1 MKIRNSLFLLIIL
14 LSTSNSKLYATV
26 QASDSLRIEQYLK
39 HIYSLEHIIRNTDN
53 SRFFVEISDEFCYS
67 TLAID
72 ANNNVAQ
79 KYLHKNDLIKSTC
92 AQNVNYQVHHYSY
105 LSGIPQW
112 MGFADDPIEY
122 AYDHAFSQLLD
133 SKYFQL
139 YNGALGNTNL
149 TSIIIND
156 NCSEEMFEIG
166 IQTLITNSNHYI
178 LPDHILADVIDSD
191 EAADLLNGNLR
202 QKYLTSICSKL
213 NLDKLG
219 VFRMRDLD
227 VINEEIWLV
236 ESSFQ
241 LFDLN
246 TGLKD
251 AVTYKGFSLDRR
263 GVSLLEILI
272 NTLLA
277 VFVLALIS
285 YVSLRFSKS
294 KATRLVSKN
303 ELFKLFLDQIRFIL
317 KCFPLPILISL
328 ILVFSLAPLA
338 PSGPEHYLEFNS
350 KLWLTLLITSIS
362 VIPLCLNLFLVNR
375 LKLDGFHTISGY
387 RLFAV
392 SSIYS
397 GNLIFNLFTY
407 VNTGNFDY
415 LTQGI
420 YLLNAIIIGDLL
432 ARSYFQF
439 SSVNSK
445 SLTSRIGILG
455 IFLSVVFLIFVNGL
469 LITSYSTSI
478 AALGLIIFTLTSGLF
493 LVYVKNLNSIGTRSS
508 TSPELGKSSI
518 KIPFVH
524 SLIDPNRAIFEAIRD
539 KASDVELNVMLIS
552 GSAGIGKTRSILEAK
567 NAFINS
573 GWDWY
578 YGDCDEIQNDSS
590 PSFEPFLEAFKNL
603 LHIDVFADRGKQL
616 DNVVGSALEAGA
628 TLLPAD
634 PTSFIKPYDRSST
647 ERMTET
653 CIEIIDTLEKKG
665 KDFIFVM
672 EDLHWIDPE
681 SYELFKLFIQVI
693 NRNKFARSKA
703 TILLTIR
710 ESDFITYRGPN
721 IYGLKTDLEKLQ
733 KNTSHKFRVYNI
745 LNDDNFK
752 VLDFLLFINNTQN
765 ELKLQS
771 STLIQINEIFNK
783 SINQIKITPKYII
796 TTVENWI
803 IDGTLVAS
811 YDGYK
816 LAKQINVESLPRET
830 DADVY
835 YHNIIS
841 KYDAK
846 WGRLLESAAI
856 IGNKFD
862 ALILARVWNYDILDV
877 LDFLEQAV
885 KDRLVIDVSSEDN
898 IFHFGEKDKTGSDK
912 RIVNAIKSFYNSTE
926 SVDSEKQIVI
936 EYNKR
941 FIRLHEE
948 SLTDLSNLS
957 TEELLVFLKRL
968 GTLLSNSEYHK
979 RAEIVIFEVVT
990 RLVYQDLTEKLGS
1003 IVSLLKSFSELSDAC
1018 EVIQLIITR
1027 SSNDATHLAFSDRI
1041 ASHSTSSS
1049 LVYNLTL
1056 LTKLIAKGEERTN
1069 QNISLEDITHV
1080 EDQLVNIHSANVG
1093 VFLATL
1099 LVDVK
1104 FKESDFS
1111 LKTQY
1116 IKNYYETL
1124 KPDFIGEHIY
1134 LYSVMRIRYTQSRI
1148 TPEGKEK
1155 LDSDSFQLYQSV
1167 KTSPSLEFLKV
1178 RSFNLRL
1185 EILSY
1190 VLENDDQAISEFLN
1204 AAEEDFRKKDYNW
1217 TQVVL
1222 NFLNSYCADIYF
1234 KRYSQEAKVLLS
1246 ECEIIIYKY
1255 HDDEVWNLL
1264 IYQLLTAKST
1274 FELSQGNVDLA
1285 LQYSEKNSELMRSN
1299 HKMNLPSYR
1308 ENCTK
1313 TAKIYEAM
1321 GEGQKS
1327 IDKKLESIELLKQK
1341 IARSKAPDDLDKKEL
1356 SIDYNNISHV
1366 YRNHLNDY
1374 KNALKYAKLSLELKT
1389 PDEEKSFGISLY
1401 SVGRAYDAM
1410 QDFDNALEYYQKAK
1424 EYFIG
1429 ELPREIY
1436 QRNILD
1442 LNISLAM
1449 VQLGSPNSLISLV
1462 NAVKSLETDQ
1472 MKEYLTNPIKERLR
1486 FAKSFIKN

>member
-1 MKIRNSLFLLIIL
+1 MKMRKSLVLIIIF
-14 LSTSNSKLYATV
+14 LSAASVRVNATV
-26 QASDSLRIEQYLK
+26 QASDSLLIEQYLK

-53 SRFFVEISDEFCYS
+53 SRFFVGISDEFCNS
-67 TLAID
+67 ILTID
-72 ANNNVAQ
+72 ANNYEAL

-139 YNGALGNTNL
+139 YNGALGNSNL

-166 IQTLITNSNHYI
+166 IQMLIANSNHYI
-178 LPDHILADVIDSD
+178 LPDHILADVIDRD
-191 EAADLLNGNLR
+191 EVVDLLNGNLS

-213 NLDKLG
+213 NLEKLG
-219 VFRMRDLD
+219 IFRMRDLD

-241 LFDLN
+241 LFDLK

-251 AVTYKGFSLDRR
+251 KVTYKGFSVDRR
-263 GVSLLEILI
+263 GVSLLEILF

-277 VFVLALIS
+277 LFVLALIS
-285 YVSLRFSKS
+285 YISLRFSKS

-303 ELFKLFLDQIRFIL
+303 ELFKLFLEQVRFIL
-317 KCFPLPILISL
+317 KCFPFPILISL
-328 ILVFSLAPLA
+328 IIVFSLAPLA
-338 PSGPEHYLEFNS
+338 PAGPEHYLEFNS
-350 KLWLTLLITSIS
+350 KLWLTLLVSGVSI
-362 VIPLCLNLFLVNR
+362 IPISLNLFLINR

-392 SSIYS
+392 ASIYS
-397 GNLIFNLFTY
+397 GNVIFNLFTY
-407 VNTGNFDY
+407 VDTGNFDY
-415 LTQGI
+415 GSEGI

-445 SLTSRIGILG
+445 SLISRTGILG
-455 IFLSVVFLIFVNGL
+455 ILMSLVFLVFTNAI
-469 LITSYSTSI
+469 LITSYSNSTL
-478 AALGLIIFTLTSGLF
+478 ALGL
-493 LVYVKNLNSIGTRSS
+493 LVFIGTSALLSVYSKRA
-508 TSPELGKSSI
+508 TSVPTKTTKTEFGTSNI
-518 KIPFVH
+518 TIPFVN
-524 SLIDPNRAIFEAIRD
+524 SLVDPKIEIFEAIRD
-539 KASDVELNVMLIS
+539 RASDVELNVMLIS
-552 GSAGIGKTRSILEAK
+552 GHAGIGKTRSILEAK
-567 NAFINS
+567 SKFIDS

-578 YGDCDEIQNDSS
+578 YGDCDEIQNDTS
-590 PSFEPFLEAFKNL
+590 PSFEPFLEAFKDL
-603 LHIDVFADRGKQL
+603 LHIDAFSDRGKQL
-616 DNVVGSALEAGA
+616 DSVVGSALEAGA
-628 TLLPAD
+628 TLLPSD

-665 KDFIFVM
+665 NNFIFVM

-681 SYELFKLFIQVI
+681 SYELLKLFIQVI

-710 ESDFITYRGPN
+710 ESDFFTYRGTN
-721 IYGLKTDLEKLQ
+721 ISGLKADLEKLQ
-733 KNTSHKFRVYNI
+733 ENTSHKFQIHNI
-745 LNDDNFK
+745 LSKNDFK
-752 VLDFLLFINNTQN
+752 VFDFLLFMNNN
-765 ELKLQS
+765 NKNKLKLQS
-771 STLIQINEIFNK
+771 STLIQINELFNN
-783 SINQIKITPKYII
+783 SIEYIKITPKYII
-796 TTVENWI
+796 ATVENWI
-803 IDGTLVAS
+803 TDGTLVAS

-816 LAKQINVESLPRET
+816 LTKQISVENLPAET

-835 YHNIIS
+835 YHSILS
-841 KYDAK
+841 TYDQK

-856 IGNKFD
+856 IGNQFD
-862 ALILARVWNYDILDV
+862 ALILAKVWNYDLLDV

-885 KDRLVIDVSSEDN
+885 KDKLVIDVSSEDN
-898 IFHFGEKDKTGSDK
+898 IFHFGEKDKAGSDK
-912 RIVNAIKSFYNSTE
+912 RVVNAIKTFYNSSE
-926 SVDSEKQIVI
+926 SVGSEKQIVI

-941 FIRLHEE
+941 LIRLHEE
-948 SLTDLSNLS
+948 SLSDLSSLN
-957 TEELLVFLKRL
+957 TDELLVFLKRL
-968 GTLLSNSEYHK
+968 GTLLSNSDYYK
-979 RAEIVIFEVVT
+979 RAEILIFEVVT
-990 RLVYQDLTEKLGS
+990 RLVYQDLTEKLNS
-1003 IVSLLKSFSELSDAC
+1003 VVSLLRSYNEFGEAC
-1018 EVIQLIITR
+1018 DVIQLLIKQ
-1027 SSNDATHLAFSDRI
+1027 SSNDATDTDFSNRI
-1041 ASHSTSSS
+1041 PSHFTSSS
-1049 LVYNLTL
+1049 LEYNLVL
-1056 LTKLIAKGEERTN
+1056 LTKLITNDGERID
-1069 QNISLEDITHV
+1069 QAISSEDIIYL
-1080 EDQLVNIHSANVG
+1080 ENQLAKNHSANVCI
-1093 VFLATL
+1093 FLATL
-1099 LVDVK
+1099 IANVK
-1104 FKESDFS
+1104 YKESDFS
-1111 LKTQY
+1111 LKTQF
-1116 IKNYYETL
+1116 IKNYFKTL

-1134 LYSVMRIRYTQSRI
+1134 LLSIMRIRYKQSLI
-1148 TPEGKEK
+1148 TPDGKEK
-1155 LDSDSFQLYQSV
+1155 LDSDSYQLYQSV
-1167 KTSPSLEFLKV
+1167 KTNPSLEFLKV
-1178 RSFNLRL
+1178 KTFNLRL

-1190 VLENDDQAISEFLN
+1190 VLENDDQTISEFLN
-1204 AAEEDFRKKDYNW
+1204 AIEEDFQKKDYNW

-1234 KRYSQEAKVLLS
+1234 KRHSQAARILLS

-1264 IYQLLTAKST
+1264 IYQLLTAKSA
-1274 FELSQGNVDLA
+1274 FELSQGNVELA
-1285 LQYSEKNSELMRSN
+1285 LQYSEKNSQLMRSN
-1299 HKMNLPSYR
+1299 HKMDLTSYR

-1313 TAKIYEAM
+1313 MAKIYESM

-1327 IDKKLESIELLKQK
+1327 IDKKLESIELLKLKMAQ
-1341 IARSKAPDDLDKKEL
+1341 SKVPDDLCNKEL

-1374 KNALKYAKLSLELKT
+1374 KNALKYAKLSLELKS
-1389 PDEEKSFGISLY
+1389 PNEEKSYGISLY

-1410 QDFDNALEYYQKAK
+1410 QEFDNALKYYQKAQQ
-1424 EYFIG
+1424 YFIG
-1429 ELPREIY
+1429 ELPRDIY
-1436 QRNILD
+1436 QRNILN

-1449 VQLGSPNSLISLV
+1449 VQIGSPNSLISLI
-1462 NAVKSLETDQ
+1462 NAVESLETDQ

>member
-1 MKIRNSLFLLIIL
+1 MRFRNSLFLVIIFFFA
-14 LSTSNSKLYATV
+14 SNAKVNATDHT
-26 QASDSLRIEQYLK
+26 SDSLLIEQYIK

-53 SRFFVEISDEFCYS
+53 SRFFVDISNEFCHS
-67 TLAID
+67 ALAVD
-72 ANNNVAQ
+72 SNNQAAL
-79 KYLHKNDLIKSTC
+79 KYLHKNELIKSTC
-92 AQNVNYQVHHYSY
+92 AQNVNYQVYHYSF
-105 LSGIPQW
+105 LSGLPHW

-139 YNGALGNTNL
+139 YNGALGSSNL

-166 IQTLITNSNHYI
+166 IQTLISNSNHYI
-178 LPDHILADVIDSD
+178 LPDHILADVIDSN

-202 QKYLTSICSKL
+202 QKYLTSICSEL

-251 AVTYKGFSLDRR
+251 AVTYKGFSVDRR

-272 NTLLA
+272 NTLL
-277 VFVLALIS
+277 VLFVLAIIS
-285 YVSLRFSKS
+285 YVALRFSKS
-294 KATRLVSKN
+294 QATRLVSKN
-303 ELFKLFLDQIRFIL
+303 ELFKLFLEQVRFIL
-317 KCFPLPILISL
+317 KCFPFPILISL
-328 ILVFSLAPLA
+328 IVVFSLAPLA
-338 PSGPEHYLEFNS
+338 PAGPEHYLEFNS
-350 KLWLTLLITSIS
+350 KLWLTLLVIGVS
-362 VIPLCLNLFLVNR
+362 VIPISLNLFLINR
-375 LKLDGFHTISGY
+375 LKLDGFHTINGY

-397 GNLIFNLFTY
+397 GNVIFNLFTY
-407 VNTGNFDY
+407 VNTGNFDFD
-415 LTQGI
+415 TQGI

-432 ARSYFQF
+432 ARSYFQY

-445 SLTSRIGILG
+445 SLISRTGILG
-455 IFLSVVFLIFVNGL
+455 ILMSIVFLIFTNAI
-469 LITSYSTSI
+469 LITSYSNSTV
-478 AALGLIIFTLTSGLF
+478 ALGLIVF
-493 LVYVKNLNSIGTRSS
+493 IGTSALLSVYAKRS
-508 TSPELGKSSI
+508 TSTRTKTTKTELGKSSI
-518 KIPFVH
+518 NIPFVN
-524 SLIDPNRAIFEAIRD
+524 SLVDPKIEIFEAIRD
-539 KASDVELNVMLIS
+539 RASDVELNVMLIS
-552 GSAGIGKTRSILEAK
+552 GHAGIGKTRSILEAK
-567 NAFINS
+567 SKFINS

-578 YGDCDEIQNDSS
+578 YGDCDEIQNDTS
-590 PSFEPFLEAFKNL
+590 PSFEPFLEAFKDL
-603 LHIDVFADRGKQL
+603 LHIDAFSDRGKQL
-616 DNVVGSALEAGA
+616 DSVVGSALEAGA
-628 TLLPAD
+628 TLLPSD

-681 SYELFKLFIQVI
+681 SYELLKLFIQVI

-710 ESDFITYRGPN
+710 ESDFITYRGTN
-721 IYGLKTDLEKLQ
+721 ISGLKTDLEKLQ
-733 KNTSHKFRVYNI
+733 ENTSHKFQTHNI
-745 LNDDNFK
+745 LSKKDFK
-752 VLDFLLFINNTQN
+752 VFDFLLFMNNNQN

-771 STLIQINEIFNK
+771 STLIQINELFNK
-783 SINQIKITPKYII
+783 SIEHINITPKYII

-803 IDGTLVAS
+803 TEGTLVAS

-816 LAKQINVESLPRET
+816 LTKQISVENLPAET

-835 YHNIIS
+835 YHSIIS
-841 KYDAK
+841 TYDKK

-856 IGNKFD
+856 IGNQFD
-862 ALILARVWNYDILDV
+862 ALILAKVWNYDLLDV
-877 LDFLEQAV
+877 LGFLEQAV
-885 KDRLVIDVSSEDN
+885 NDRLVIDVSSEDN
-898 IFHFGEKDKTGSDK
+898 IFHFGEKDKAGSDK
-912 RIVNAIKSFYNSTE
+912 RVVHAIKTFYNSSE
-926 SVDSEKQIVI
+926 SADSKKQIVI

-941 FIRLHEE
+941 LIRLHED
-948 SLTDLSNLS
+948 SLSDLSSLN
-957 TEELLVFLKRL
+957 TDELLVFLKRL
-968 GTLLSNSEYHK
+968 GTLLSNSDYHK

-990 RLVYQDLTEKLGS
+990 RLVYQDLTEKLNS
-1003 IVSLLKSFSELSDAC
+1003 VVSLLRSYNELSDAC
-1018 EVIQLIITR
+1018 EVIQLLITR
-1027 SSNDATHLAFSDRI
+1027 SSNDATDIDFSNRI
-1041 ASHSTSSS
+1041 PSHFTSSS
-1049 LVYNLTL
+1049 LVYNLIL
-1056 LTKLIAKGEERTN
+1056 LTKLITKGEGRTY
-1069 QNISLEDITHV
+1069 QAISSEDIIYV
-1080 EDQLVNIHSANVG
+1080 ENQLVKNHSANVG
-1093 VFLATL
+1093 IFLATL
-1099 LVDVK
+1099 IADVK

-1111 LKTQY
+1111 LKTQF
-1116 IKNYYETL
+1116 IKNYFEKL

-1134 LYSVMRIRYTQSRI
+1134 LHSIMRIRYTQSRI

-1155 LDSDSFQLYQSV
+1155 LDSDSYQLYQSV
-1167 KTSPSLEFLKV
+1167 KTNPSLDFLKV
-1178 RSFNLRL
+1178 KTFNLRL

-1190 VLENDDQAISEFLN
+1190 VLENDDQTISEFLN
-1204 AAEEDFRKKDYNW
+1204 AIEEDFQKKDYNW
-1217 TQVVL
+1217 TWVVL

-1234 KRYSQEAKVLLS
+1234 KRYSQEARILLS

-1285 LQYSEKNSELMRSN
+1285 LQYSEKNSQLMRSN

-1313 TAKIYEAM
+1313 MAKIYEAM

-1327 IDKKLESIELLKQK
+1327 IDKKLESIELLKLK
-1341 IARSKAPDDLDKKEL
+1341 MARSKAPDDLYKKEL

-1366 YRNHLNDY
+1366 YRNHLSDY

-1389 PDEEKSFGISLY
+1389 PNEEKSFGISLY
-1401 SVGRAYDAM
+1401 SVGRAYDALH
-1410 QDFDNALEYYQKAK
+1410 DFDNALKYYEKAK
-1424 EYFIG
+1424 QYFIG

-1449 VQLGSPNSLISLV
+1449 IQLGSPNSLISLI
-1462 NAVKSLETDQ
+1462 NAVESLETDR
-1472 MKEYLTNPIKERLR
+1472 MKEYLTNPTKERLR